1 MIAAASFRNAPWISS
16 RLSKRM
22 RSLPKPANQ
31 PCNQP
36 CALYNPA
43 MLAWLF
49 AALDT
54 SPGNPAGNASSP
66 EIGTAALV
74 VVAFVRMQLRRPL
87 ACPPRQARNGWNR
100 IHALLKTSWSRAV
113 GTTDEDRQRD
123 ASDIYDEVALAAKL
137 ASVRGLGPVSWPP
150 EGLAPRSHLCWRGSH
165 QSGHARADAPAWLG
179 ANAARRCQT
188 PSAFQSRK
196 RRQQVIYEF

>member
-100 IHALLKTSWSRAV
+100 IHALLKTSWSRAA
-113 GTTDEDRQRD
+113 GTTNEDRQRD
-123 ASDIYDEVALAAKL
+123 ASGIYNEVALAAKL
-137 ASVRGLGPVSWPP
+137 ASVRGVGARF
-150 EGLAPRSHLCWRGSH
+150 LAPRGLGTEEPSMLARL
-165 QSGHARADAPAWLG
+165 QSIWSCSRRRTSMAWCK
-179 ANAARRCQT
+179 RCQT
-188 PSAFQSRK
+188 LPDAISIPVTQAPPAGH
-196 RRQQVIYEF
+196 I